1 MINFQHPMFVLCF
14 IEYGIFKVIEKG
26 IGRGNNI
33 LRSQSNLK
41 QWAQSETFSS
51 QLKFKNGMSR

>member
-1 MINFQHPMFVLCF
+1 MFVLCF